1 MPARQGSGRLRIIAG
16 SRRGHRIEVPR
27 QGNVRPT
34 GDRVREAIFA
44 ALFTA
49 AGPVQGMRVL
59 DLFAG
64 TGALGLEA
72 LSRDARSCTF
82 VESDARV
89 ARVLTQ
95 NVEHL
100 DFAER
105 SEVLRLDYRAALK
118 VLGRRDPYDLL
129 FLDPPYRMLAEVT
142 VPLKSVL
149 PRLLSKSG
157 LVVVEGPAGVSPD
170 LPLEIVFERKYGDT
184 VVTMAIAGGEAE

>member
-1 MPARQGSGRLRIIAG
+1 MPAGQGSGRLRIIAG

-27 QGNVRPT
+27 QGEVRPT

-44 ALFTA
+44 ALTA

-64 TGALGLEA
+64 SGALGLEA
-72 LSRDARSCTF
+72 LSRGARSCTF

-89 ARVLTQ
+89 ARVLAR

-100 DFAER
+100 GFAER

-118 VLGRRDPYDLL
+118 LLGRLDAYDLL
-129 FLDPPYRMLAEVT
+129 FLDPPYRMLADVT
-142 VPLKSVL
+142 VPLTSVL
-149 PRLLSKSG
+149 PRLLSKNG

-184 VVTMAIAGGEAE
+184 LVTMAKTEGEAE